1 MLVKKALREIL
12 NPQNVSLELVLP
24 LGIYWVEVGRLRPQL
39 EEERRKVAELCA
51 VYQSGGAPD
60 VAGLLEVASREKEL
74 LEEALEHLRIDLEQS
89 HSGNIHLQED
99 IEKVRQEVLFSNLC
113 STCAIVKFLL

>member
-1 MLVKKALREIL
+1 MARSPASKAAVTLVF
-12 NPQNVSLELVLP
+12 QLEETRGAVQAAQ
-24 LGIYWVEVGRLRPQL
+24 VEVGRLRPQL